1 MNIFAKY
8 SVTLLVASP
17 INRSIFFTFFLDLFN
32 QAWKLGMHGGDYA
45 WILPGD
51 TIDLSKRMANSLH
64 SEQEECTPSQLS
76 QTQNGLIIVESHGAA
91 LENEISSSGLVST
104 FYVSYRHTCQKSSIL
119 NWKTEQ
125 FSKILRLE

>member
-1 MNIFAKY
+1 MFY
-8 SVTLLVASP
+8 
-17 INRSIFFTFFLDLFN
+17 

-51 TIDLSKRMANSLH
+51 TIDLSKKTANSLH
-64 SEQEECTPSQLS
+64 SEPEECTPSQLS

-104 FYVSYRHTCQKSSIL
+104 FPVTDAFARKVPY
-119 NWKTEQ
+119 
-125 FSKILRLE
+125 